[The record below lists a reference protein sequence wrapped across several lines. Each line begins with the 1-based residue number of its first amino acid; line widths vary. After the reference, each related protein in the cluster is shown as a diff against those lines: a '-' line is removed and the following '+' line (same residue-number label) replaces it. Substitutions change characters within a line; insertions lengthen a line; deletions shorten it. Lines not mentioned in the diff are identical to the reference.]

1 MTQYLNMMSTNY
13 ILSIDTAT
21 PSCSVS
27 LACQG
32 KHMATIVSEEP
43 NVHASHLTLFI
54 DRLLKQQNV
63 AMQELSAVAVSQG
76 PGSYTGLRI
85 GASTAKGLC
94 YALDIPLIANGT
106 LEGLYEGFIHHQTAR
121 SSQTLWCPMIDARRR
136 EVYTCIYDN
145 RGDLLEPTHAL
156 IVDQHTFDVFV
167 EQGHR
172 LVLFGPGAD
181 KFVDTFKD
189 NPSIEIGVNFPSLA
203 QYQDALSYKR
213 YKRRQF
219 EDLAYFEPF
228 YLKDFVATTPKK
240 LPFL

>member
-76 PGSYTGLRI
+76 PGSYTGLRT

-106 LEGLYEGFIHHQTAR
+106 LEGVYEGFIHHQTAR
-121 SSQTLWCPMIDARRR
+121 SSQTLCCPMIDARRR

-145 RGDLLEPTHAL
+145 RGDSLERTHASS
-156 IVDQHTFDVFV
+156 VDHHTFDVFG
-167 EQGHR
+167 EQRHR

-181 KFVDTFKD
+181 KFVDTFID
-189 NPSIEIGVNFPSLA
+189 IPSIEIGVNFPSLA

-213 YKRRQF
+213 YQRRQF
-219 EDLAYFEPF
+219 EDLAYFERF